1 MIPIKD
7 ELPSRRF
14 PLVNYLL
21 ITLNILVYI
30 WMASQGSQDNLII
43 YKYALIPNEIMR
55 SGLSLA
61 NIFRVFASMFMHG
74 GLLHIGGNML
84 YLWIFGDNVEDA
96 MGHVPFLVFYLAGGM
111 AATVAQVIA
120 DPYSQIPMLGASGAI
135 AAVLGAY
142 LVLFPRGRV
151 LTLITLGF
159 FIRLT
164 MVPAVVVLGLWFV
177 LQLFSGVLSL
187 GAVSAGGVAFF
198 AHIGGF
204 VFGLLLGKLIAR
216 NATYYDMTNFRG
228 F

>member
-1 MIPIKD
+1 MIPLKD
-7 ELPSRRF
+7 NNPSRRF

-21 ITLNILVYI
+21 IVVNILVYV
-30 WMASQGSQDNLII
+30 WMATQGSQDSSII
-43 YKYALIPNEIMR
+43 YKYALIPQELMQN
-55 SGLSLA
+55 GLSFM

-96 MGHVPFLVFYLAGGM
+96 MGHTVYLIFYLAGGI
-111 AATVAQVIA
+111 AATAAQVAA
-120 DPYSQIPMLGASGAI
+120 DPNSNIPMLGASGAI

-142 LVLFPRGRV
+142 LILFPRSRV
-151 LTLITLGF
+151 LTLIVLGF
-159 FIRLT
+159 FIRL
-164 MVPAVVVLGLWFV
+164 MLVPAVIVLALWFI

-204 VFGLLLGKLIAR
+204 VFGLLLGKLLAR
-216 NATYYDMTNFRG
+216 NTTSYDISSYRG